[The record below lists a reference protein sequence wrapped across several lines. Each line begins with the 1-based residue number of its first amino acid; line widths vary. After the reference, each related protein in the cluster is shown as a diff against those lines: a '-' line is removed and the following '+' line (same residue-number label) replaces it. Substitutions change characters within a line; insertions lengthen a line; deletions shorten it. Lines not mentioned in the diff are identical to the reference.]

1 MTGPARSGDVPR
13 LKALWQSAFG
23 DDPAVID
30 QFFQSLFRPD
40 STVVCWDGDDAVA
53 MAHWLPMTVCRDGKG
68 WPIAYVYAV
77 ATDEAHRGRGYCRD
91 MLEYFARTL
100 PEQGVRGLVLVPGSD
115 SLRQLYRRYG
125 FSDYTAVSLQTLD
138 AGSAAG
144 TWEAIEPPEYLML
157 REELLAH
164 TAYVSCSVPILSFQ
178 RDLAAHYSGGL
189 YRLESNGVTGVGCG
203 AVDGDGE
210 GVVYELLWPGDGQAG
225 ADLMAAALGVS
236 RLLVRTPG
244 EGTPFAMARWLT
256 EMPPAASPYL
266 GLALD

>member
-1 MTGPARSGDVPR
+1 
-13 LKALWQSAFG
+13 
-23 DDPAVID
+23 
-30 QFFQSLFRPD
+30 
-40 STVVCWDGDDAVA
+40 
-53 MAHWLPMTVCRDGKG
+53 
-68 WPIAYVYAV
+68 
-77 ATDEAHRGRGYCRD
+77 
-91 MLEYFARTL
+91 ML
-100 PEQGVRGLVLVPGSD
+100 Q
-115 SLRQLYRRYG
+115 
-125 FSDYTAVSLQTLD
+125 
-138 AGSAAG
+138 
-144 TWEAIEPPEYLML
+144 L

-189 YRLESNGVTGVGCG
+189 YRLETNGVTGVGCG